1 MPSGDHGVALSLIRH
16 NSVMAAVRRGDA
28 RWRLVGRDC
37 LDPSSRK
44 GRVCCTHGFLTVGPI
59 SSITV
64 LLVIWRAWRLGSLG
78 SADLFWWVGQPGWS
92 VAFGLGVNKGSGSR
106 VPLVTRQRSTSCL
119 SSLILARVSCSGGS
133 AGELPW
139 ACYAWSLL
147 DSVGFGRA
155 RPFFFRPVG
164 SWESDAELCYLLPWH
179 VWLYG
184 EVRGGERRGSRDWRT
199 SNGVLR
205 ICVDE
210 ELDWTL

>member
-16 NSVMAAVRRGDA
+16 NSVMAVVRRGDA

-155 RPFFFRPVG
+155 RPFFSSTGWFMR
-164 SWESDAELCYLLPWH
+164 
-179 VWLYG
+179 
-184 EVRGGERRGSRDWRT
+184 ERRGALLFIALACLVIWWSQRRRT
-199 SNGVLR
+199 SWKSRLE
-205 ICVDE
+205 D
-210 ELDWTL
+210 